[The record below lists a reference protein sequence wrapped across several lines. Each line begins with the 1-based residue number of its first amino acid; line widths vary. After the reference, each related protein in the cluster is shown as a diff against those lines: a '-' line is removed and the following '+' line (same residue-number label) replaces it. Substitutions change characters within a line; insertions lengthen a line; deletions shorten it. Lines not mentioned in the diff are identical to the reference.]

1 MLRHL
6 GIPSP
11 SMLVT
16 LTSTGGH
23 LWTMISRKGGQ
34 GKQYLAP
41 HQEQVGNEI
50 HTISDNRWSI
60 FISRSRVLTRL
71 FDFFFFSLNADFVLV
86 SIYRIDNNP
95 NPSSLLLRY
104 YQFRESFAVLSLCNS
119 EIGAPRILFTQYTID
134 YIFQV
139 IIRSLRE
146 VVFGR
151 VKLFCS

>member
-1 MLRHL
+1 
-6 GIPSP
+6 
-11 SMLVT
+11 
-16 LTSTGGH
+16 
-23 LWTMISRKGGQ
+23 
-34 GKQYLAP
+34 
-41 HQEQVGNEI
+41 
-50 HTISDNRWSI
+50 
-60 FISRSRVLTRL
+60 
-71 FDFFFFSLNADFVLV
+71 LNADFVLV